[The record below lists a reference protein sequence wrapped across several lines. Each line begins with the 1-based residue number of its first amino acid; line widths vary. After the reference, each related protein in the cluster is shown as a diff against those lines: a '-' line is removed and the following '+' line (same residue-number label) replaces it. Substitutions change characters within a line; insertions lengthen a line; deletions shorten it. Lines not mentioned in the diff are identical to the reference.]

1 MSDRPR
7 PRTIPKKKDAAQL
20 WEYALKALGRRAMS
34 LAEIRQRF
42 KEKASEPGDIEP
54 VMAKLQEYG
63 YLNDDRFAEEFASAR
78 RANQGLGKMR
88 VLMDLRGRRVGSEAA
103 GQAVE
108 KIYADTDELKLVEA
122 YVARKF
128 RNRNLAEYLADP
140 AHLAAAYRKLR
151 YAGFGSSPSIR
162 VLKKYSERAE
172 EIEDDPVLE

>member
-7 PRTIPKKKDAAQL
+7 PRSIPKKKDAAQL

-34 LAEIRQRF
+34 AAEIRQRL
-42 KEKASEPGDIEP
+42 KEKASEAGDIEP

-63 YLNDDRFAEEFASAR
+63 YINDDRFAEEYASAR
-78 RANQGLGKMR
+78 RVNQGLGKMR
-88 VLMDLRGRRVGSEAA
+88 VLMDLRGRRVASEAA
-103 GQAVE
+103 GLAVE

-128 RNRNLAEYLADP
+128 RNRNLAEYLSDP
-140 AHLAAAYRKLR
+140 AHLASAYRKLR
-151 YAGFGSSPSIR
+151 YAGFGSSSCIR

-172 EIEDDPVLE
+172 EIEDDPVSE